1 MFVCDPDTPVAAR
14 NIKVGLK
21 KSSLMTNGKLL
32 ITQGQASTK
41 MSGVSTTTK
50 FRTDQ
55 KIVARLT
62 VRNDPCVFWQVVDLL
77 PDR

>member
-1 MFVCDPDTPVAAR
+1 
-14 NIKVGLK
+14 
-21 KSSLMTNGKLL
+21 MTNGKLL
-32 ITQGQASTK
+32 ITQGQPSTK

-62 VRNDPCVFWQVVDLL
+62 VRNDPCVFWQVIDLL
-77 PDR
+77 PDRQGFQLRGFGLKCFLLMLSD